1 MNFYLISSESNS
13 QINDTFI
20 NACKNN
26 NEVNLVYV
34 DIRTYPKKNFIKPTT
49 KDALYRANTTPY
61 ARQIEIELLNEGV
74 ATFYHDYRKALQG
87 GMNVAA
93 DEKLYVENGVPTP
106 KTIFIITKNKKNIE
120 NQLEELNG
128 PPYIVKVS
136 GKSHGVG
143 VMKVDSIES
152 LFSVLDY
159 LRNDDAKVMI
169 REFIPVT
176 SSARLVVL
184 GDKVIDS
191 IEYQAPKNDF
201 RSNVGNPKVEAK
213 KFSKEIEETAVKAV
227 NLLNLEFGGVD
238 ILIHN
243 NKHYLTE
250 TNYPCFF
257 PRAQQITGTNIAA
270 QMIEYLYNKI
280 IKC

>member
-1 MNFYLISSESNS
+1 MKFYLISSESNS
-13 QINDTFI
+13 QINDTFV
-20 NACKNN
+20 NACKKN
-26 NEVNLVYV
+26 NEVDLIYV
-34 DIRTYPKKNFIKPTT
+34 DIRTYPEKNFKKPTT

-61 ARQIEIELLNEGV
+61 ARQIEIELLNEKV
-74 ATFYHDYRKALQG
+74 ATFYTDYRKALHG
-87 GMNVAA
+87 GMNAAA
-93 DEKLYVENGVPTP
+93 DEKIYIENGVPTP
-106 KTIFIITKNKKNIE
+106 KTIFIITKDKKNIE
-120 NQLEELNG
+120 SQIQDLNG

-159 LRNDDAKVMI
+159 LRNDEAKVMI
-169 REFIPVT
+169 REYIPVT

-191 IEYQAPKNDF
+191 IEYQAPKDDF
-201 RSNVGNPKVEAK
+201 RSNVGNPKVITK
-213 KFSKEIEETAVKAV
+213 KFPKDIKDTAIKAV
-227 NLLNLEFGGVD
+227 QLLNLEFGGVD

-250 TNYPCFF
+250 VNYPCFF
-257 PRAQQITGTNIAA
+257 PRAQQITGTDIAA
-270 QMIEYLYNKI
+270 QMIEYLYNKQN
-280 IKC
+280 K